1 MYRSVSSQ
9 RLGIDLGT
17 VNVLVH
23 KAGEGVVINEPSVVA
38 VSVSDR
44 RIQAIGHAAREMV
57 GRTPGSLRIMR
68 PMRDGVIADYLVTE
82 AMLRYFIERSC
93 GRFRLFRPEIMV
105 AVPTGVTTVEQ
116 RAVIDAAIAAG
127 SKRVHL
133 IPEPLAAAIGAKV
146 PISAP
151 SGSMVVN
158 LGGGT
163 TEIAVISLNDI
174 VVDCSA
180 SLRVGGN
187 RIDDAIRTYVKRK
200 YNLMIGD
207 RSAEDI
213 KIKIGSATVLEP
225 AETTEV
231 RGRDQVQGLPRSVT
245 ITSDEVNEAM
255 SEPVDQLVRGVRM
268 VLESTPPELAADII
282 DKGLIMTGG
291 TALLRNLDKLLARE
305 TGVAVHVADDPL
317 MCVAVGTGIALEHFD
332 VLQKILISTP

>member
-17 VNVLVH
+17 VNVLVY

-207 RSAEDI
+207 RSAEEI

-245 ITSDEVNEAM
+245 ITSDEINEAM
-255 SEPVDQLVRGVRM
+255 SEPVDQVVRGVRM

-317 MCVAVGTGIALEHFD
+317 MCVAVGTGIALEHLD

>member
-207 RSAEDI
+207 RSAEEI

-245 ITSDEVNEAM
+245 ITSDEINEAM
-255 SEPVDQLVRGVRM
+255 SEPVDQVVRGVRM

>member
-245 ITSDEVNEAM
+245 ITSDEINEAM

>member
-1 MYRSVSSQ
+1 M
-9 RLGIDLGT
+9 
-17 VNVLVH
+17 NVLVY

-207 RSAEDI
+207 RSAEEI

-245 ITSDEVNEAM
+245 ITSDEINEAM
-255 SEPVDQLVRGVRM
+255 SEPVDQVVRGVRM

-317 MCVAVGTGIALEHFD
+317 MCVAVGTGIALEHLD

>member
-1 MYRSVSSQ
+1 M
-9 RLGIDLGT
+9 
-17 VNVLVH
+17 NVLVH

>member
-1 MYRSVSSQ
+1 M
-9 RLGIDLGT
+9 
-17 VNVLVH
+17 NVLVY

-207 RSAEDI
+207 RSAEEI

-245 ITSDEVNEAM
+245 ITSDEITEAM
-255 SEPVDQLVRGVRM
+255 SEPVDQVVRGRSDGAGVH
-268 VLESTPPELAADII
+268 AARA
-282 DKGLIMTGG
+282 GG
-291 TALLRNLDKLLARE
+291 RHHRQGSDNDRRDRAA
-305 TGVAVHVADDPL
+305 A
-317 MCVAVGTGIALEHFD
+317 
-332 VLQKILISTP
+332 

>member
-17 VNVLVH
+17 VNVLVY

-174 VVDCSA
+174 VVGCSA

-207 RSAEDI
+207 RSAEEI

-245 ITSDEVNEAM
+245 ITSDEINEAM

>member
-1 MYRSVSSQ
+1 MYRSISSQ

-17 VNVLVH
+17 ANVVVFLV
-23 KAGEGVVINEPSVVA
+23 GEGVVINEPSVVA

-68 PMRDGVIADYLVTE
+68 PMQDGVIADYLVTE

-133 IPEPLAAAIGAKV
+133 IPEPLAAAMGAKI

-174 VVDCSA
+174 VADCSA

-207 RSAEDI
+207 RSAEEI
-213 KIKIGSATVLEP
+213 KIKIGSATMLEP
-225 AETTEV
+225 SETMEV

-255 SEPVDQLVRGVRM
+255 REPVDQLVRGVRM

-282 DKGLIMTGG
+282 DKGLVMTGG
-291 TALLRNLDKLLARE
+291 TALLRNFDKLLAQE

-317 MCVAVGTGIALEHFD
+317 MCVAIGTGIALEHFD
-332 VLQKILISTP
+332 VLQTVLTSTT